1 MEKWYLLTCSPW
13 HVHLALKQ
21 PRTTCPRV
29 APLHSGLVPHTSAIK
44 KMPIDM
50 SSGQSNGGFLFPGYF
65 CSWYH
70 GKDQPAHHTRIFDS
84 KIST

>member
-1 MEKWYLLTCSPW
+1 
-13 HVHLALKQ
+13 
-21 PRTTCPRV
+21 
-29 APLHSGLVPHTSAIK
+29 
-44 KMPIDM
+44 MPIDM

-84 KIST
+84 KISTWTNIPSLKNYYDEEIKDFRMPSSCKYSEKPTNSYN